1 MLGDILEAVD
11 APLPAEANGRV
22 WGRIVDELGTAVA
35 GAEVVIW
42 LETQG
47 RTDYPN
53 RENFNSDGDFL
64 AADAIFRARQWKTW
78 SRLRRKARTDSEGAF
93 EFGGI
98 AGTRCS
104 LQLPEGLQRAGRNN
118 STISWSVSVGE
129 FNLIQVT
136 RVFAVR
142 LTLSAPELAANT
154 QCIVNCEPEDPLLD
168 SVSSHASSGRE
179 LKLLL
184 PRGRWSITP
193 YCHVPRLYGAA
204 VSVEVGPGD
213 APQVTLT
220 LDTNGAVLV
229 NVVFSSATPT
239 DWSAATFRVLGSE
252 SDAEIFRNR
261 SGQVK
266 NLAWGRDGHSFSW
279 KPDCAGDFVIVVF
292 TGSRFLVSQCVTF
305 SGASNRVDVAV
316 NEPAEV
322 PTLVVNFAQ
331 PGGERYSQG
340 QLVVRGNN
348 GEEVQFEQWHR
359 QDGAALLWFDDVS
372 TLPATCDLEAQ
383 RQEIGVAHCKF
394 RPGIDREITLT
405 FSQPAELRVILLGR
419 PVLTHEFDLTLDDGS
434 ASARQLVEGLQG
446 DSSRA
451 RAKVDCAQR
460 QPGKYQLTVF
470 LQGRQEIAILQKDVE
485 LVSGA
490 QVLVLELPPL
500 HSLTIDATTLDG
512 LRCSYLRSVNLGTK
526 FEFGLPYD
534 KKPVLEMLPAGDY
547 VIAYTPPGAETPR
560 SIQVRLPAAGPVV
573 LTP

>member
-1 MLGDILEAVD
+1 MVRVPVAALACALCLVIGMILGFALPDRPIQPGLNGALGRFPDSGCRMRCECSPKPAGAQRPADTASSTTRRESVPRERMLGDILEAVD

-193 YCHVPRLYGAA
+193 YCHVPRL
-204 VSVEVGPGD
+204 
-213 APQVTLT
+213 
-220 LDTNGAVLV
+220 
-229 NVVFSSATPT
+229 
-239 DWSAATFRVLGSE
+239 
-252 SDAEIFRNR
+252 
-261 SGQVK
+261 
-266 NLAWGRDGHSFSW
+266 
-279 KPDCAGDFVIVVF
+279 
-292 TGSRFLVSQCVTF
+292 
-305 SGASNRVDVAV
+305 
-316 NEPAEV
+316 
-322 PTLVVNFAQ
+322 
-331 PGGERYSQG
+331 
-340 QLVVRGNN
+340 
-348 GEEVQFEQWHR
+348 
-359 QDGAALLWFDDVS
+359 
-372 TLPATCDLEAQ
+372 
-383 RQEIGVAHCKF
+383 
-394 RPGIDREITLT
+394 
-405 FSQPAELRVILLGR
+405 
-419 PVLTHEFDLTLDDGS
+419 
-434 ASARQLVEGLQG
+434 
-446 DSSRA
+446 
-451 RAKVDCAQR
+451 
-460 QPGKYQLTVF
+460 
-470 LQGRQEIAILQKDVE
+470 
-485 LVSGA
+485 
-490 QVLVLELPPL
+490 
-500 HSLTIDATTLDG
+500 
-512 LRCSYLRSVNLGTK
+512 
-526 FEFGLPYD
+526 
-534 KKPVLEMLPAGDY
+534 
-547 VIAYTPPGAETPR
+547 
-560 SIQVRLPAAGPVV
+560 
-573 LTP
+573 